1 MDAGELWI
9 AALTLVGMVLVLVGL
24 GATWIKLSRIWT
36 ERWPAA
42 EPQPLPT
49 RLARWARRTWNA
61 LIRRATR
68 HGRLEAD
75 APAVAVGSGGIS
87 VMWGG
92 SASGSS
98 SMETRVELLEKRV
111 RDLENA
117 YREDL
122 KRLRDEVEGAVSE
135 VTNEARAQWARN
147 DADARTQLRVALGWP
162 ALLILVGTLMQ
173 AAAALIAV
181 IRAFN

>member
-1 MDAGELWI
+1 
-9 AALTLVGMVLVLVGL
+9 
-24 GATWIKLSRIWT
+24 
-36 ERWPAA
+36 
-42 EPQPLPT
+42 
-49 RLARWARRTWNA
+49 
-61 LIRRATR
+61 
-68 HGRLEAD
+68 
-75 APAVAVGSGGIS
+75 
-87 VMWGG
+87 MWGG